1 MPTPRRQP
9 KEKPPLRVVD
19 TVGIAVP
26 DDVEHQKER
35 KLARM
40 KKLDDVIMKM
50 RPTVD
55 KCHDA
60 KKIDDD
66 TARKWNG
73 FANDWDLTKEQIP
86 EQAFAG
92 AWEKMDEV
100 QAELAHWQG
109 LFVQLK
115 CGPFGVPRI
124 PAKEAAEP
132 SINPLQ
138 WVKDKLSNLQGPG
151 LLLVGLG
158 LWYALKKR

>member
-1 MPTPRRQP
+1 MATRARP
-9 KEKPPLRVVD
+9 KPPLRVVD

-26 DDVEHQKER
+26 DDIEHQKER

-40 KKLDDVIMKM
+40 KKLDDIIMKM

-55 KCHDA
+55 ACHDA
-60 KKIDDD
+60 KKISDDE
-66 TARKWNG
+66 ARRWNG

-109 LFVQLK
+109 FFIEKK

-124 PAKEAAEP
+124 PAKEAPEP
-132 SINPLQ
+132 SVDPFKWARDALA
-138 WVKDKLSNLQGPG
+138 KAGTGG
-151 LLLVGLG
+151 LVLVGLG
-158 LWYALKKR
+158 LLILLKKR